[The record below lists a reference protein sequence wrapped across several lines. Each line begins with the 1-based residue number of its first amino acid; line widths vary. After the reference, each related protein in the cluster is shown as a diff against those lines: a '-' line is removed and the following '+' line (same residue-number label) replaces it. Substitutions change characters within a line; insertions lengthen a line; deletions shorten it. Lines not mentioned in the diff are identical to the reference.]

1 MAVVHSILSET
12 AAGFFGNQGAFLED
26 IKENLIAGRASVVK
40 LLTEQALRR
49 GVLPEV
55 IVEEALLTAMKE
67 VSKRFSARIMAIPD
81 VLLSSRALH
90 AGLYVLKPYFTA
102 GCAGLYRGRILIGTV
117 AGDLHDIGKRL
128 VAIMMESK
136 GFEVVDI
143 GIDVPPE
150 EFVRGV
156 NVHNPDIV
164 AMSALLTTTMCSM
177 KTTVELLTKCDLR
190 KRVKIIIG
198 GGPVTQEFAQDI
210 GADAYGYDAVSG
222 AQIAVSM
229 IDQMPGVSSSRTS

>member
-1 MAVVHSILSET
+1 MHPILSE
-12 AAGFFGNQGAFLED
+12 AASGFFRNQDSFLED

-49 GVLPEV
+49 GVPPEV
-55 IVEEALLTAMKE
+55 IVEESLLDAMKE
-67 VSKRFSARIMAIPD
+67 VNRCFSARIMAIPD

-90 AGLYVLKPYFTA
+90 AGLYVLKPYLTA
-102 GCAGLYRGRILIGTV
+102 AGVGVNRGRVLIGTV

-136 GFEVVDI
+136 GFEVIDM

-164 AMSALLTTTMCSM
+164 AMSALLTTTMGSM
-177 KTTVELLTKCDLR
+177 KTTIDLLTESNLR
-190 KRVKIIIG
+190 RRVKVIIG

-229 IDQMPGVSSSRTS
+229 MDQMPHVGPSDTS